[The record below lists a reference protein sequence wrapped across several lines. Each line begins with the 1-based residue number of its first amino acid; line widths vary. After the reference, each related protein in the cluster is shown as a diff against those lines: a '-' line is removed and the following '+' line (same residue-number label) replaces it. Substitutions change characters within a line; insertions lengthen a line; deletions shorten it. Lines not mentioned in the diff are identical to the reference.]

1 MHALTREE
9 LVPLL
14 DRLQAALPAEVPQAI
29 KAQKISNLLTGRTRL
44 FQGLSGV
51 KVMLTPLD
59 VFGCKPIPFSSR
71 LEQQIEA
78 DRALG
83 YTLEVFVAIVTD
95 ADAISQWEELGVA
108 YLLWN
113 ATRGL
118 GTVVCY
124 GTHGAPETLLD
135 IWAQD
140 LAECLTV

>member
-83 YTLEVFVAIVTD
+83 PTLGAFVATATD
-95 ADAISQWEELGVA
+95 PDAISPGEGPGGS
-108 YLLWN
+108 YLRWN
-113 ATRGL
+113 ATRGV
-118 GTVVCY
+118 GTVGCS
-124 GTHGAPETLLD
+124 GTHCAPD
-135 IWAQD
+135 
-140 LAECLTV
+140 TVRDVW